1 MSWNQSVQYLI
12 GKPVGVSLTNG
23 QGVSG
28 ILCNIQGGE
37 IYLLEYLY
45 QTQFATKHY
54 PFSQIQSILPYPGCY
69 RPQSYQSGP
78 LY

>member
-1 MSWNQSVQYLI
+1 MSWHMNLQYLVNQ
-12 GKPVGVSLTNG
+12 PVGVSLTNG

-28 ILCNIQGGE
+28 ILCSVSHSE

-45 QTQFATKHY
+45 QTQFALKHY
-54 PFSQIQSILPYPGCY
+54 PLNQIQAVHPFPSCNAPASHY
-69 RPQSYQSGP
+69 

>member
-1 MSWNQSVQYLI
+1 MPWQLRLPFLMN
-12 GKPVGVSLTNG
+12 KPVGVSLANG

-28 ILCNIQGGE
+28 ILCSSANGQ

-45 QTQFATKHY
+45 ASQFATKHY
-54 PFSQIQSILPYPGCY
+54 AFNEIQDILPFPGCY
-69 RPQSYQSGP
+69 TTGM